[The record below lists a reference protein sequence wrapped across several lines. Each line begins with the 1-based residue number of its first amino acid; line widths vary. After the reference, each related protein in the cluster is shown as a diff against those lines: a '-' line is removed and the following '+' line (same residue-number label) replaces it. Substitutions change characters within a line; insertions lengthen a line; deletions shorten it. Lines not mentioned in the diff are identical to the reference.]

1 MIRTFVQ
8 KDLEYVIEAH
18 IRIYRDEYNYD
29 HSFAEYIKNAGL
41 CIYHLMDQR
50 VSVGGT

>member
-18 IRIYRDEYNYD
+18 IRIYRDEYNYM
-29 HSFAEYIKNAGL
+29 NAGL
-41 CIYHLMDQR
+41 CIHHLMDQR